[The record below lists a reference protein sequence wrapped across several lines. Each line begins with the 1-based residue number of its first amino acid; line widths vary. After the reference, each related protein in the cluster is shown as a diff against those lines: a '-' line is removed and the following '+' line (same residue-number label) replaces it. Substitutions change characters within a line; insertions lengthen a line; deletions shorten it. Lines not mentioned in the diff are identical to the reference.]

1 MGVKR
6 VPEFEHSLLS
16 LSNKILADIFVEPL
30 YKPLPIPWPRA
41 RAVVLWTGDGLGR
54 DVLQKVLEGDTLA
67 FWKKRIQSSNGGVLP
82 TDSVFPTTTASA
94 LATLHFAVPPSVHGA
109 LGYTLW
115 DPELLT
121 TINVLSAQDLLG
133 KVLPSTIYKHR
144 KTIYDS
150 SAANHVKSWVISP
163 ASHSQSAF
171 SQWVYH
177 GALYCGYNSPSQIP
191 GLVLSAHKEEARFI
205 VVYWPGF
212 DRVGHLEEKDSLAA
226 KKNLKMLDQMLQAS
240 EEKIGKD
247 AGVRFVLTSDHGL
260 IDLYREQYTIPGIFS
275 RPFVDERRALY
286 TDWNWIAMRRRLTRA
301 GWHEA
306 LCVPVSQLWEEG
318 YFGRVPADSRVLF
331 RTLQS
336 VIFPG
341 DHQQLIMPGAEA
353 PVMAAGHGGL
363 TDQERQIFVSW
374 WSISTQ

>member
-16 LSNKILADIFVEPL
+16 LSNKILADFFVEPL

-133 KVLPSTIYKHR
+133 KVLPSTIM
-144 KTIYDS
+144 I
-150 SAANHVKSWVISP
+150 AW
-163 ASHSQSAF
+163 
-171 SQWVYH
+171 
-177 GALYCGYNSPSQIP
+177 
-191 GLVLSAHKEEARFI
+191 
-205 VVYWPGF
+205 
-212 DRVGHLEEKDSLAA
+212 
-226 KKNLKMLDQMLQAS
+226 
-240 EEKIGKD
+240 
-247 AGVRFVLTSDHGL
+247 
-260 IDLYREQYTIPGIFS
+260 
-275 RPFVDERRALY
+275 RRI
-286 TDWNWIAMRRRLTRA
+286 T
-301 GWHEA
+301 
-306 LCVPVSQLWEEG
+306 
-318 YFGRVPADSRVLF
+318 
-331 RTLQS
+331 
-336 VIFPG
+336 
-341 DHQQLIMPGAEA
+341 
-353 PVMAAGHGGL
+353 
-363 TDQERQIFVSW
+363 
-374 WSISTQ
+374 